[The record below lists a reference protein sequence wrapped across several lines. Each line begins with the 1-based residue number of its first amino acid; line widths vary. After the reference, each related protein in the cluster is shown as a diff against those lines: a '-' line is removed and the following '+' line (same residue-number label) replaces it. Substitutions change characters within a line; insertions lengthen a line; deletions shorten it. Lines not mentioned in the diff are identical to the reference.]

1 MLNIFLKLN
10 HTIAFSHF
18 RGKKFGML
26 PYLHKE
32 LQLKKGILS
41 FKKLLSSRKM
51 QQQQQQKKR
60 KTNKEEE
67 KIRRGEEKH
76 N

>member
-1 MLNIFLKLN
+1 
-10 HTIAFSHF
+10 
-18 RGKKFGML
+18 ML

-51 QQQQQQKKR
+51 QPKK
-60 KTNKEEE
+60 KKKENKQGGGENKEG
-67 KIRRGEEKH
+67 RRETQLITFGIVSF
-76 N
+76 